1 MHSGADS
8 IAYTATAGW
17 AGFQLRTDGNV
28 STAGYT
34 ALQFAVRSTTDGERF
49 AIYLRDSN
57 YTSLNSPLP
66 LSSYGGYPTSTGWTV
81 YTIPLADL
89 KATNVSLGSIVF
101 HNWTGSAQGAI
112 YIDDIQLISTP

>member
-1 MHSGADS
+1 M
-8 IAYTATAGW
+8 
-17 AGFQLRTDGNV
+17 
-28 STAGYT
+28 
-34 ALQFAVRSTTDGERF
+34 QFAVRATNNGQPV

-57 YTSLNSPLP
+57 YANLGSPLP

-101 HNWTGSAQGAI
+101 HNWRAR
-112 YIDDIQLISTP
+112 LRPPSTSTTSS